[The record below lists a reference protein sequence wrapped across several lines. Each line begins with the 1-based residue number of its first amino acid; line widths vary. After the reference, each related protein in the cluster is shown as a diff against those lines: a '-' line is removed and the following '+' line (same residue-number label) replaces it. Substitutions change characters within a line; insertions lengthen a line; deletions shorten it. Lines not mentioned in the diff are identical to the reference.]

1 MPESRKRGMIVRA
14 RVVVTMDGAPIKNGA
29 VAISG
34 DRIDDS
40 PPVSSSSRAA
50 RRCRS
55 APAGSVVDV
64 GKFPEVSARY
74 SDQRIIDLGEQALLP
89 GLINAHCH
97 LDYTCLRGKIPRQ
110 KSFTDW
116 IRAINT
122 EKSKLSLEDYIVS
135 INEGFAEAKRFGTT
149 TIANLTAF
157 PELIRGLPGPPIR
170 TWWFAELID
179 VRGPNRTNELV
190 DSAIESLKFA
200 QNYGLAPHALFTA
213 SKNLYQRCEEAG
225 KDVLLTT
232 HLAESREEMEMF
244 RDGSGPLYEFMENI
258 GRDMSDCGHE
268 TALGLFVDPSGGHAL
283 PTRWIV
289 AHLNELT
296 ERDFELLEKM
306 TTKFHIAHSPRSH
319 EYFGHSPFQSERLRR
334 LGFNICLGTDSLAS
348 NESLSLFAE
357 MRAFQRSEPESS
369 PEKIFEMVTV
379 NPASAL
385 GQQNSLGRIRPGFR
399 ADLIAIPCREGRDLF
414 GEIVAFDGEVDW
426 IMVNG
431 RTQSTQSSCG

>member
-1 MPESRKRGMIVRA
+1 MIVRA
-14 RVVVTMDGAPIKNGA
+14 RVVVTMDGAPINNGA
-29 VAISG
+29 VAVSG
-34 DRIDDS
+34 DRIDGS
-40 PPVSSSSRAA
+40 PPGSSPSRAA
-50 RRCRS
+50 RPCRL

-64 GKFPEVSARY
+64 GKFPEVSAKY
-74 SDQRIIDLGEQALLP
+74 SGQRIIDLGEQALLQ

-122 EKSKLSLEDYIVS
+122 EKSKLSPQDYIVS

-157 PELIRGLPGPPIR
+157 PELIRRFPGPPIR

-179 VRGPNRTNELV
+179 VRGPYRTNELV

-258 GRDMSDCGHE
+258 GRDMDDCGNV
-268 TALGLFVDPSGGHAL
+268 TPLQLFVGSSYTSAARTGRAL
-283 PTRWIV
+283 PQWIV

-296 ERDFELLEKM
+296 ESDFRVLEKM
-306 TTKFHIAHSPRSH
+306 RTRFHVVHSPRSH
-319 EYFGHSPFQSERLRR
+319 QYFGHSRFAFTRLHR
-334 LGFNICLGTDSLAS
+334 LGFNISLGTDSLAS
-348 NESLSLFAE
+348 NESLS
-357 MRAFQRSEPESS
+357 
-369 PEKIFEMVTV
+369 
-379 NPASAL
+379 
-385 GQQNSLGRIRPGFR
+385 
-399 ADLIAIPCREGRDLF
+399 
-414 GEIVAFDGEVDW
+414 
-426 IMVNG
+426 
-431 RTQSTQSSCG
+431 